1 MLKICYLVAIS
12 LLLSFSASPAQADGG
27 SWFFTAQELEIAYRY
42 QERFGK
48 RLHRPLKPVA
58 CFNGNTEFLASFEGK
73 EFLAPCSFI
82 IETIRH
88 LKQILEKGAAKYLF
102 PLDADHAHLAV
113 PLDVW
118 NTKFRDADPRQI
130 LPALLREP
138 TLLALY
144 HTAEHL
150 TELNPKTG
158 KLNADA
164 RLWKQKRN
172 VIGFYDGRSIIIMP
186 PQPHHSGSPTPDG
199 YHSCATLHFSAH
211 RLGEV
216 IFVAKGKAV
225 AIDLSFDND
234 LAASARDPVR
244 IKTLSQ

>member
-1 MLKICYLVAIS
+1 LANVC
-12 LLLSFSASPAQADGG
+12 
-27 SWFFTAQELEIAYRY
+27 TA
-42 QERFGK
+42 
-48 RLHRPLKPVA
+48 PLKPVA

-73 EFLAPCSFI
+73 EFLAPCRFI

-118 NTKFRDADPRQI
+118 NTKFRDADRAKI

-150 TELNPKTG
+150 TDMDPKTE
-158 KLNADA
+158 KVDADA
-164 RLWKQKRN
+164 RLWKERRN
-172 VIGFYDGRSIIIMP
+172 VIGFYDGRSIIIMS
-186 PQPHHSGSPTPDG
+186 PQPHGSGSPAPDG
-199 YHSCATLHFSAH
+199 YHSCATFHFSAH
-211 RLGEV
+211 RLGEL
-216 IFVAKGKAV
+216 IFMAIGKAV
-225 AIDLSFDND
+225 AIDISFDND
-234 LAASARDPVR
+234 LAASDHLDAVR
-244 IKTLSQ
+244 IKTPLQERKK

>member
-1 MLKICYLVAIS
+1 MLKICYLLAIS
-12 LLLSFSASPAQADGG
+12 LLFSFSPSPAQADGG
-27 SWFFTAQELEIAYRY
+27 SWFFTAHELEIAYRY
-42 QERFGK
+42 QEQFGK
-48 RLHRPLKPVA
+48 RLHRPLKPAA

-118 NTKFRDADPRQI
+118 NTKFRDADPRKI
-130 LPALLREP
+130 WPDLLREP

-158 KLNADA
+158 KLDADA
-164 RLWKQKRN
+164 RLWKQRRN
-172 VIGFYDGRSIIIMP
+172 VIGFYDGRSITIMP
-186 PQPHHSGSPTPDG
+186 PQPHQSGSPTPDG
-199 YHSCATLHFSAH
+199 YHACATVYFSAH

-225 AIDLSFDND
+225 AIDISFDND
-234 LAASARDPVR
+234 LAASDRGPGR
-244 IKTLSQ
+244 IKTLSP